1 MESLM
6 WSSEFRPRAIAV
18 NAAAIQVRQA
28 QAHSPSVREW
38 SAESTISL
46 FGGLG
51 LGATAPE
58 LNPSNT
64 QEPKLV
70 HIELNIAKRRGNAD
84 TIELQSAPLRCCN
97 GAEFQS
103 AWIKLKQT
111 NGAEEL
117 SAEGNCAI
125 AERRTVAR
133 RQSVQKCTEMYDSWS
148 HTYV

>member
-1 MESLM
+1 
-6 WSSEFRPRAIAV
+6 
-18 NAAAIQVRQA
+18 
-28 QAHSPSVREW
+28 
-38 SAESTISL
+38 
-46 FGGLG
+46 LG

-103 AWIKLKQT
+103 ASIKLKQT

-133 RQSVQKCTEMYDSWS
+133 RESVQKLPVKQSLIIPSLNMETAALEAGSES
-148 HTYV
+148 